1 MSNKVTS
8 QTKSWCFTTNNYAP
22 TEPTST
28 IERLRESAL
37 LAVIGKEIA
46 PGTGTPHLQ
55 GYVQF
60 KQRKRFSQ
68 VKAILPTGS
77 HIEPAKGSP
86 KQNLDYC
93 SKSGDYVTI
102 GSFPTGKHTSLHL
115 VCEKL
120 KSGTPL
126 SEIARDD
133 SETYV
138 RHHRGLEK
146 LAQVLGEST
155 VRDYKTHCAVF
166 IGPTGVGKSRLAAER
181 CRSEPTYYKPRGK
194 WWDGYSGQS
203 NVIIDDFYGWIEFDE
218 MLRILD
224 RYPHRVPVKGGF
236 TQFLAK
242 SVYITSNKPVT
253 QWYSFPSYLTQIHAL
268 LRRIDEIK
276 VMN

>member
-1 MSNKVTS
+1 MSNKSVS
-8 QTKSWCFTTNNYAP
+8 QTKSWCFTTNNYSND
-22 TEPTST
+22 EPGTT
-28 IERLRESAL
+28 LERLRAVAL
-37 LAVIGKEIA
+37 LVVIGKEIA

-60 KQRKRFSQ
+60 TERKRFQQ
-68 VKAILPTGS
+68 VQKLLPTGS
-77 HIEPAKGSP
+77 HIEPAKGNP

-93 SKSGDYVTI
+93 TKSGDFVKH

-120 KSGTPL
+120 KSGVALAT
-126 SEIARDD
+126 IAADD

-146 LAQVLGEST
+146 LAQVLSEST
-155 VRDYKTHCAVF
+155 VRDWKTHCTVL

-181 CRSEPTYYKPRGK
+181 CRPEPTYYKPRGK
-194 WWDGYSGQS
+194 WWDGYTGQP

-242 SVYITSNKPVT
+242 HIYITSNKAVT
-253 QWYSFPSYLTQIHAL
+253 QWYTFPSYMTQLPAL
-268 LRRIDEIK
+268 VRRMEEIK

>member
-115 VCEKL
+115 VCENL
-120 KSGTPL
+120 RAELLYLRSHVTTQNICPPSSRSG
-126 SEIARDD
+126 
-133 SETYV
+133 
-138 RHHRGLEK
+138 K